1 MTTFYIILAAV
12 LGIAA
17 LIALAAFACF
27 FLAFYSPRRKVFG
40 PEEYDL
46 PTGRVYEP
54 FHETMTG
61 WQKQLRA
68 LPQEDVEIFS
78 RDGLRL
84 RGKYYESVP
93 GAPIELM
100 VHGYRGSG
108 ERDMCGGAP
117 RAFALG
123 RNVLI
128 IDQRAAGRSDGHII
142 TFGVKEKY
150 DVADWVDYISD
161 RFGPEQKI
169 ILTGISM
176 GAATVMMASELP
188 LPENV
193 IGVLAD
199 CGFTSAPEIIKK
211 VLRQIHLPIR
221 PFYPLVRLGAR
232 LYGGFD
238 PEDSQPIEAV
248 KHARLPIIFIHGEDD
263 DFVPCEMSRRCHD
276 ACATR
281 KAILTVP
288 GAGHG
293 LAFPVAP
300 EEYLGALEKFF
311 GIENQ

>member
-1 MTTFYIILAAV
+1 MNTFFIILAV
-12 LGIAA
+12 ILGISA
-17 LIALAAFACF
+17 LIVLIAFTCF
-27 FLAFYSPRRKVFG
+27 MLAFYSPRRKVFG

-46 PTGRVYEP
+46 PTGKVYEP

-68 LPQEDVEIFS
+68 LPQEDVEIIS

-193 IGVLAD
+193 MGVLAD

-211 VLRQIHLPIR
+211 ILRQIHLPR
-221 PFYPLVRLGAR
+221 WPFFPLVRMGAK
-232 LYGGFD
+232 LFGGFD

-248 KHARLPIIFIHGEDD
+248 KNSRLPIIFIHGEDD
-263 DFVPCEMSRRCHD
+263 DFVPCEMSRRCFD

-300 EEYLGALEKFF
+300 EAYLGALTEFF
-311 GIENQ
+311 GIENR

>member
-1 MTTFYIILAAV
+1 MSTLLIILAAA
-12 LGIAA
+12 LGIVLLILLVA
-17 LIALAAFACF
+17 LGCF
-27 FLAFYSPRRKVFG
+27 FLAFYSGKRKILA
-40 PEEYDL
+40 EDEYDI
-46 PTGRVYEP
+46 PTGKVYEP
-54 FHETMTG
+54 FRETMTE

-68 LPQEDVEIFS
+68 LPQEDVEIVS
-78 RDGLRL
+78 HDGLRL

-93 GAPIELM
+93 GAAIEIM

-117 RAFALG
+117 RAFSLG

-128 IDQRAAGRSDGHII
+128 IDQRGAGRSQGHVI
-142 TFGVKEKY
+142 TFGVKESR
-150 DVADWVDYISD
+150 DVADWVDFVRD
-161 RFGPEQKI
+161 RFGPEQEI

-176 GAATVMMASELP
+176 GAATVMLCSAMP

-193 IGVLAD
+193 VGVLAD
-199 CGFTSAPEIIKK
+199 CGYTSAPEIIKK
-211 VLRQIHLPIR
+211 VLRQIHLPAW

-238 PEDSQPIEAV
+238 PEDSRPIEAV
-248 KHARLPIIFIHGEDD
+248 KNARVPIIFIHGEDD
-263 DFVPCEMSRRCHD
+263 DFVPCSMSRDCHE
-276 ACATR
+276 ACSTR

-300 EEYLGALEKFF
+300 EEYLGALSEFF
-311 GIENQ
+311 GKKQA